1 MGVFKMKCNQN
12 ERILQVSESKMI
24 IGIDVASEIHYARA
38 FDNRGIEQAK
48 VFRFSNDRE
57 GFEAFIKWSDAVK
70 SKSGKQDVIVGMEP
84 TGHYWFNLAQH
95 IQGQNMK
102 IVLVNPFAVKRS
114 KELDDNNPTK
124 NDRKD
129 PKTIAMLVKDGRY
142 MEPYIPE
149 GVYAELRVAM
159 NTRWQLVK
167 NMNGIKNQIDRWL
180 RIYFPEFLQVFAD
193 WEGVAALV
201 ALHEFATPS
210 QVVEKGAAGIVARW
224 KQDKIRAVGIKR
236 AERLVEEAKMS
247 TGITEGLVAANMELT
262 ILLEDYDRKMEQYT
276 VLMDMVEQLMPQIP
290 GVTEILKIKGIGLV
304 TAAGFIAEV
313 GDISRFSHPKQIQK
327 FAGLNLK
334 ENSSGK
340 HKGKSSISKRGR
352 KRLRAIL
359 FRAMMPLVAKNKEFK
374 AIHVYYTTRPNNP
387 LKKIQSLILLCCK
400 LIRVMYAILGKSVS
414 YEPEKLLSDM
424 RKDELLAA

>member
-24 IGIDVASEIHYARA
+24 IGIDVASEIHYVRA

-70 SKSGKQDVIVGMEP
+70 SKSGKLDVIVGMEP

-262 ILLEDYDRKMEQYT
+262 ILLEDYDRKMDQYT

-290 GVTEILKIKGIGLV
+290 RVAEILKIKGIGLV